1 MRSVRIVRWCL
12 ALAGLIAPAAAGA
25 QNEAW
30 EFDGAIEAIAIA
42 SDLDLDQG
50 DGIDSSGVG
59 ARARFGATYNASD
72 RTSLRAEV
80 EGRVF
85 EFEDTNRDRLDT
97 AIGRLHL
104 DHQLTETLALRLYA
118 RRFEN
123 ISLLEALQADQTSLG
138 GRIQWERGNHRLRFT
153 GEYRTREYDTRIGG
167 EGEGGR
173 VAAQY
178 NRRFGAYHW
187 LRFDLAADRNDSEDE
202 PRRSY
207 DRRIARVAYSHP
219 VGKRVRLRP
228 RLEYR
233 EWDYDSRI
241 ARSEPTGALREDSY
255 IAPGVELAWGRATR
269 GVYGEFDVEYR
280 IRESNDER
288 FDDNALRAGVRL
300 GYRF

>member
-1 MRSVRIVRWCL
+1 MKLAWIVPRCIALVALIVPSV
-12 ALAGLIAPAAAGA
+12 IAA
-25 QNEAW
+25 QDGPW
-30 EFDGAIEAIAIA
+30 EFDGDIEAIAIA

-50 DGIDSSGVG
+50 EGIDSSGVG
-59 ARARFGATYNASD
+59 ARARFGATHKVTD
-72 RTSLRAEV
+72 RTSVRAQV

-85 EFEDTNRDRLDT
+85 EFEDTNRERLDT
-97 AIGRLHL
+97 VIGRLHV
-104 DHQLTETLALRLYA
+104 DHEVSETLAVRLYA

-138 GRIQWERGNHRLRFT
+138 GRVQWQSGNDRVNVT

-173 VAAQY
+173 VAVQY
-178 NRRFGAYHW
+178 NRRFGPYHW
-187 LRFDLAADRNDSEDE
+187 LRFDLAADRNNSEDE

-207 DRRIARVAYSHP
+207 DRRVARVAYSHP

-233 EWDYDSRI
+233 EWDYDDRI
-241 ARSEPTGALREDSY
+241 ARGDPASDLREDSY
-255 IAPGVELAWGRATR
+255 VAPGVELVWGRATR

-288 FDDNALRAGVRL
+288 FDDNALRVGVRL